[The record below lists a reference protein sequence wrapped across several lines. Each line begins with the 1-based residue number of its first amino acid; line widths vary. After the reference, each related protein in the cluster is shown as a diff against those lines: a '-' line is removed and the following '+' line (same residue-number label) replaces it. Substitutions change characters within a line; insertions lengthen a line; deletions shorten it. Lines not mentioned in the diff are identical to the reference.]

1 MKFSNFGHLTQ
12 EQQLAVVL
20 GADFEA
26 HYNGN
31 WIPGQQVI
39 PSNRTVFRIAPKDAG
54 LEVEAGH
61 ILRTRDFRDHS

>member
-1 MKFSNFGHLTQ
+1 MKYNNFGLLTQ

-39 PSNRTVFRIAPKDAG
+39 PSNRTVFRIAPKDSL
-54 LEVEAGH
+54 LEAEAGE
-61 ILRTRDFRDHS
+61 ILRTRRP